1 MSGMRPLST
10 RSPSIDSSAGSTVS
24 EPGTAMPTP
33 VMAPIA
39 IPLNTEYPVRN
50 TATSADFR
58 TATSALGSGEFE
70 VELASVPPGDGGVG
84 GEAGLAEDG

>member
-1 MSGMRPLST
+1 MTALPLPRSGTQQARVCWMADRRTTSMRT
-10 RSPSIDSSAGSTVS
+10 TGAHDNWRTSA
-24 EPGTAMPTP
+24 A
-33 VMAPIA
+33 
-39 IPLNTEYPVRN
+39 N
-50 TATSADFR
+50 ADFR